1 MYIYAL
7 LYCERMACRQNGKAS
22 GPRQKTNK
30 DNFETMNPKQKRL
43 DILRKLIVSTNA
55 ASQEDILPRLAAEGF
70 AVTQATLSR
79 DLKELKVAKMPDG
92 SGGYRYVLPEMAP
105 AAVNLHHG
113 ASASGRDHVLEGIIS
128 LEFSGQMCVLKTRPG
143 YANMIAAILDAP
155 LNAKIMGSIAGD
167 DTILLVLRENTD
179 HEAISADMETVIP
192 GISARRI

>member
-7 LYCERMACRQNGKAS
+7 LYCERVSFHRNGKAS

-30 DNFETMNPKQKRL
+30 DNFKTMNPKQKRL
-43 DILRKLIVSTNA
+43 DILRKLIVSTKA
-55 ASQEDILPRLAAEGF
+55 ASQEDILPKLAAEGF
-70 AVTQATLSR
+70 VVTQATLSR

-92 SGGYRYVLPEMAP
+92 FGGYRYVLPEMAS
-105 AAVNLHHG
+105 AAVNLHRA
-113 ASASGRDHVLEGIIS
+113 ASSSGRDHVLEGIIS